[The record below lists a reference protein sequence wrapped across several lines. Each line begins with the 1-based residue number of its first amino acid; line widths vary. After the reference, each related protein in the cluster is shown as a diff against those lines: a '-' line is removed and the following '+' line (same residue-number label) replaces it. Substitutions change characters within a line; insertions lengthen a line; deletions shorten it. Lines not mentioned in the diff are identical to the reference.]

1 MPTEFQIYHNPRCSK
16 SRETLQLLR
25 DNGVEPTIIE
35 YLKETPTAK
44 ELKKVLSKLNLKPQN
59 IIRTGEQIYKD
70 RFKDMHFTDAEW
82 IDILVENP
90 KLIERPI
97 VIKGN
102 TGVIGRPPENVIKLF
117 K

>member
-1 MPTEFQIYHNPRCSK
+1 M
-16 SRETLQLLR
+16 R

-35 YLKETPTAK
+35 YLKDTPSAK
-44 ELKKVLSKLNLKPQN
+44 ELKKILSKLHLKPQD

-70 RFKDMHFTDAEW
+70 RFKEMSFTDSEW
-82 IDILVENP
+82 IDIMVENP

-97 VIKGN
+97 VLKGN
-102 TGVIGRPPENVIKLF
+102 TGVIGRPPTNVIKLF